1 MAGRGGVLRGG
12 GIASMGRKGTRM
24 RNKRRGAGRVERRR
38 RMAAARRIRK
48 RSKRGGVVR
57 GDRE

>member
-38 RMAAARRIRK
+38 RMAAVRRIRK
-48 RSKRGGVVR
+48 RSKRGGVGR

>member
-12 GIASMGRKGTRM
+12 GIATMGRKGTRM

-38 RMAAARRIRK
+38 RMAAVRRIRK
-48 RSKRGGVVR
+48 RSKRGGVGR